1 MRFPGSL
8 RRSLGMAFV
17 LALSVGLGAGLAEA
31 QEKSKTNLK
40 VLVFSVNGASPTIKQ
55 MVDSAAADAK
65 KRGWTVET
73 YDGNGDQV
81 ATNNQVNTYI
91 TRGFNALINIA
102 SDNNQMGGVIA
113 NAKKAGIPFVS
124 TFSGMAPGI
133 TVDIGSNNVMDG
145 VIAASEMVGR
155 INGTGHVVKL
165 NWNVLPA
172 LQERDR
178 GFWAVV
184 KEYPNIKVTEVE
196 LKVPGQVEDAYN
208 QLTNLLTAN
217 KDIVAVW
224 AGWNEPGIASVRAI
238 EQAKREKDVFVVDM
252 DGSPAEFDLICRGS
266 PLVLNV
272 AYDVSGMGVAAAK
285 AVADAVDGKTFPAR
299 QIYKKPCRVTKESVP
314 AEGQSPDFKAC
325 LLFSGD
331 STD

>member
-1 MRFPGSL
+1 MRTSRSL
-8 RRSLGMAFV
+8 RSSLGVA
-17 LALSVGLGAGLAEA
+17 LALVLSVGLGSNLAAA
-31 QEKSKTNLK
+31 QEKSKTDLK

-55 MVDSAAADAK
+55 MVDSASADAK

-238 EQAKREKDVFVVDM
+238 EQPNAKRTC
-252 DGSPAEFDLICRGS
+252 SS
-266 PLVLNV
+266 
-272 AYDVSGMGVAAAK
+272 STWTAARRNSISFA
-285 AVADAVDGKTFPAR
+285 ADR
-299 QIYKKPCRVTKESVP
+299 LWC
-314 AEGQSPDFKAC
+314 
-325 LLFSGD
+325 
-331 STD
+331 